1 MQNLPLKSA
10 AVALLVALGTLAG
23 QSPAE
28 AAAPKCKP
36 SVGTSNKYVCTT
48 DYTAQPSQPQA
59 SVAVKRGPQKFKAKT
74 IPCYQSP
81 VPGCR

>member
-1 MQNLPLKSA
+1 MLVLKFTA
-10 AVALLVALGTLAG
+10 AALLVAAGVFAG
-23 QSPAE
+23 QAPAE

-36 SVGTSNKYVCTT
+36 SVGTSNKFVCTT
-48 DYTAQPSQPQA
+48 DMTAKPRQPQRAA
-59 SVAVKRGPQKFKAKT
+59 SGLQYKPLKFKAKT